1 MRAGGARDGLDV
13 IEMFIFCSLTSALT
27 LALTF
32 SCASTLDGGGEMP
45 GMTSLSLRNA
55 AKCLLSVL
63 MMSKM
68 YFVYTQETHHYIYF
82 SFGGKIRLDS
92 CTILLGYLVFV

>member
-32 SCASTLDGGGEMP
+32 SCASTLDGGDARADITVFEKRCQMFAVCI
-45 GMTSLSLRNA
+45 NDV
-55 AKCLLSVL
+55 KDVFCI
-63 MMSKM
+63 
-68 YFVYTQETHHYIYF
+68 YTGNTP
-82 SFGGKIRLDS
+82 L
-92 CTILLGYLVFV
+92 YLFIVWG

>member
-32 SCASTLDGGGEMP
+32 SRASLDGGGREKMP

-63 MMSKM
+63 MTSKM
-68 YFVYTQETHHYIYF
+68 YFVYTQETHHYIY
-82 SFGGKIRLDS
+82 L
-92 CTILLGYLVFV
+92 

>member
-27 LALTF
+27 LTLTF
-32 SCASTLDGGGEMP
+32 SRASTLDERRGGGKMP

-63 MMSKM
+63 MTSKM
-68 YFVYTQETHHYIYF
+68 YFVYTQETNHYIY
-82 SFGGKIRLDS
+82 L
-92 CTILLGYLVFV
+92 

>member
-32 SCASTLDGGGEMP
+32 SRASTLDGRGGGGE
-45 GMTSLSLRNA
+45 
-55 AKCLLSVL
+55 
-63 MMSKM
+63 
-68 YFVYTQETHHYIYF
+68 
-82 SFGGKIRLDS
+82 GKR
-92 CTILLGYLVFV
+92 CQG